1 MSQQQYIVSLNPS
14 TVSQKPKKRK
24 EQKKIVSKQTV
35 HQQKSGNQG
44 LNFNQIFS
52 FENLKKSYA
61 IENERRP
68 APGVDRQT
76 AFHFGQ
82 RLHENID
89 KLLQEIHHQHY
100 YPQPLFKIKTNNR
113 KKTIYITAFRDRL
126 VQRTLVRTLSPKWER
141 IFSNSSY
148 AFRSGISHQQAQKSV
163 LQLCQ
168 ANPFIAIID
177 IKHFFETICHE
188 RMHEK
193 LTKNIHCH
201 KTVQLLMIL
210 IKNDNNPNK
219 GLVRGAIISPLLS
232 NFYLNDFDWQ
242 LSRSGRL
249 VRYCDDMAILAKNKN
264 HLKEQIKLA
273 KMLLKQEHLKLNW
286 WKKQVTRYDKGFK
299 FLGTYFKK
307 V

>member
-1 MSQQQYIVSLNPS
+1 MSQQQYIVSLNP
-14 TVSQKPKKRK
+14 TPVSQKPKKRK
-24 EQKKIVSKQTV
+24 IQKKCVSKQAV
-35 HQQKSGNQG
+35 QKQTSGNQG

-76 AFHFGQ
+76 AYHFWQ
-82 RLHENID
+82 RLNENIE
-89 KLLQEIHHQHY
+89 KLLHEIHDRHY
-100 YPQPLFKIKTNNR
+100 YPQPLYRINTNKR
-113 KKTIYITAFRDRL
+113 KKPIYITAFRDRL

-168 ANPFIAIID
+168 TNPYIAIID
-177 IKHFFETICHE
+177 IKRFFESISHE
-188 RMHEK
+188 RMNDK
-193 LTKNIHCH
+193 LNKNIHCH
-201 KTVQLLMIL
+201 QTVQLMMIL
-210 IKNDNNPNK
+210 IKHDNNLNQ

-273 KMLLKQEHLKLNW
+273 KMLLKQENLKINW